1 MTRSVQRSMCAG
13 MLMLQAV
20 VLFLT
25 GLVMTGITTVG
36 FATAFGIGL
45 GLAVACLITAALLR
59 HRYGF
64 WLGWGVQVLSIAL
77 GVVVTMMF
85 FLGVVFAALWV
96 GSYVLGA
103 RIDRERAERAVVQHP

>member
-1 MTRSVQRSMCAG
+1 
-13 MLMLQAV
+13 
-20 VLFLT
+20 
-25 GLVMTGITTVG
+25 
-36 FATAFGIGL
+36 
-45 GLAVACLITAALLR
+45 
-59 HRYGF
+59 
-64 WLGWGVQVLSIAL
+64 VQVLSIAL